1 MKKILS
7 LDQSTSKTGFA
18 IFEDNKLI
26 EYGVIRPSKKINDNN
41 MISVF
46 LKIVKKV
53 EEEKPDIVL
62 IEDVY
67 LKQGKTFNIQ
77 THKTLSNLQGMLI
90 SYFILNQIEY
100 QIIHPS
106 TWKNKVVGKKKVS
119 KEETQSFLNE
129 KYEIIF
135 KEDEADAICIG
146 LSYISVC
153 ENL

>member
-53 EEEKPDIVL
+53 EEVKPDIVL
-62 IEDVY
+62 LEDVY
-67 LKQGKTFNIQ
+67 LKKGKTFNVQ

-100 QIIHPS
+100 QIIHPQ

-119 KEETQSFLNE
+119 KEETQSF
-129 KYEIIF
+129 F
-135 KEDEADAICIG
+135 K
-146 LSYISVC
+146 
-153 ENL
+153 

>member
-53 EEEKPDIVL
+53 EEVKPDIVL
-62 IEDVY
+62 LEDVY
-67 LKQGKTFNIQ
+67 LKKGKTFNIQ

-100 QIIHPS
+100 SIIHPS

-119 KEETQSFLNE
+119 KRRNS
-129 KYEIIF
+129 IF
-135 KEDEADAICIG
+135 FK
-146 LSYISVC
+146 
-153 ENL
+153 